1 MKIINVDL
9 FIMNYKIIWQ
19 DYKWWYQQQAPKYGY
34 ISSIYTAYFNARHF
48 KRDGTYRKATYETQ

>member
-1 MKIINVDL
+1 
-9 FIMNYKIIWQ
+9 MNYKIIWQ

-48 KRDGTYRKATYETQ
+48 KGDGTYRKATYETQ